1 MASPGSRSPADIA
14 RLRIERGDTPARA
27 RAGGLHPVWLILLL
41 ALAGAAWLLRD
52 RWLPGEGSGPSAQG
66 GRALKTGLAR
76 KVVPGEAR
84 EGDVA
89 ANGYVVADR
98 QASLASVI
106 SGRLVELN
114 AQEGD
119 IVEAGAVVARVQSD
133 DLEAQEQE
141 ARARAASAKAQV
153 AQAHAAVAAARM
165 DLPRLE
171 AERDAL
177 EHVEAQAREESGRLD
192 REVARSRPLVPQAI
206 PADALDR
213 LEAQARAAA
222 RSLEAASARVEA
234 HRAQVSAWK
243 GEIARREAEA
253 TVAEAQ
259 VLVAEK
265 SAEAAAIQVEK
276 TRIRAPFRG
285 LVIRK
290 DAERGE
296 VIAPTGG
303 GQNSKGSVLT
313 IVDPESF
320 EMQVELNE
328 RRLGKVLEGGEARIR
343 LDAQPDTA
351 WPGVVRKIWP
361 RADRAKGTVEVR
373 VSFRER
379 PPLARPDMAGQVT
392 FSAEPPAGRAPGSTP
407 GSAPA
412 SAWVGVPASA
422 VLRRPAGDVV
432 FVVREGVARAVRIT
446 RGELREGLVV
456 VEAGLA
462 GGEVVV
468 LEPDATLQDGERVA
482 SGR

>member
-1 MASPGSRSPADIA
+1 MAAPGPKPAADIS
-14 RLRIERGDTPARA
+14 RLRIERGDGPVGR
-27 RAGGLHPVWLILLL
+27 RLGGPSPLWLVVLLLL
-41 ALAGAAWLLRD
+41 AGTGWLMRDRFFGSGAPSAGA
-52 RWLPGEGSGPSAQG
+52 
-66 GRALKTGLAR
+66 GRAVKTGLAR
-76 KVVPGEAR
+76 KLVPGAVR

-141 ARARAASAKAQV
+141 ARERLASAQAQV
-153 AQAHAAVAAARM
+153 AQAHAAVAAAQLE
-165 DLPRLE
+165 LPRLDSDRRVLDE
-171 AERDAL
+171 LAE
-177 EHVEAQAREESGRLD
+177 EARESSSRLR
-192 REVARSRPLVPQAI
+192 REVERTRPLVPHAYS
-206 PADALDR
+206 ADALDR

-222 RSLEAASARVEA
+222 RALEAALARVEA
-234 HRAQVSAWK
+234 HRAQASAWK
-243 GEIARREAEA
+243 AEIARREAEA
-253 TVAEAQ
+253 TVAESQ
-259 VLVAEK
+259 VRVAARA
-265 SAEAAAIQVEK
+265 AEAAAIQVEK

-313 IVDPESF
+313 LVDPESF

-328 RRLGKVLEGGEARIR
+328 RRLGRVAEGQEASIR

-373 VSFRER
+373 VAFRQR
-379 PPLARPDMAGQVT
+379 PPLARPDMAGQVG
-392 FSAEPPAGRAPGSTP
+392 FLSAAQGATD
-407 GSAPA
+407 AA
-412 SAWVGVPASA
+412 TTATVTVPASA

-432 FVVREGVARAVRIT
+432 FVVREGVARSVRVT
-446 RGELREGLVV
+446 CGEVRDGQVV
-456 VEAGLA
+456 VQSGLA

-468 LEPDATLQDGERVA
+468 LDPDPSLGDGEPVSA
-482 SGR
+482 GR

>member
-1 MASPGSRSPADIA
+1 MATPGTKTPADIS
-14 RLRIERGDTPARA
+14 RLRIERGVEPVRA
-27 RAGGLHPVWLILLL
+27 RGGGPNPVWVIVLL
-41 ALAGAAWLLRD
+41 ALAGTAWLLRD
-52 RWLPGEGSGPSAQG
+52 RWLPGGGSGPAAQG

-76 KVVPGEAR
+76 KVLPGEAR

-89 ANGYVVADR
+89 SNGYVVADR

-141 ARARAASAKAQV
+141 ARARAASARAQV

-177 EHVEAQAREESGRLD
+177 EHVEAQAREEADRLA

-222 RSLEAASARVEA
+222 RSLEAAAARVEA
-234 HRAQVSAWK
+234 LRAQVSAWK
-243 GEIARREAEA
+243 GEVARREAEV

-313 IVDPESF
+313 LVDPESF

-328 RRLGKVLEGGEARIR
+328 RRLGRVAEGQEASIR

-351 WPGVVRKIWP
+351 HPGVVRKIWP

-373 VSFRER
+373 VAFRQR
-379 PPLARPDMAGQVT
+379 PALARPDMAGQVA
-392 FSAEPPAGRAPGSTP
+392 FLSAAAPGAA
-407 GSAPA
+407 APA
-412 SAWVGVPASA
+412 TAYVTVPASA
-422 VLRRPAGDVV
+422 VLRRPGGDVV

-446 RGELREGLVV
+446 RGEARDGQVV
-456 VEAGLA
+456 VASGLA
-462 GGEVVV
+462 GGEVIV
-468 LEPDATLQDGERVA
+468 LEPDATLADGERVEA
-482 SGR
+482 AR